1 MVPSPL
7 RRTVWFIE
15 FNDLLR
21 KHNFSNTNYH
31 SVTFSKFFKFVLS
44 LIMLAV
50 VEPFPFNE
58 QRDHEHFIFCEDS
71 PYMLLK
77 LITQQTAFS
86 KTIIKIIPIY
96 YMKSNFFKKR
106 KKACLSSFS
115 VYLAS
120 NLKKTTFL
128 LEAKLHGCINLLLRI
143 AFLG

>member
-1 MVPSPL
+1 
-7 RRTVWFIE
+7 
-15 FNDLLR
+15 
-21 KHNFSNTNYH
+21 
-31 SVTFSKFFKFVLS
+31 
-44 LIMLAV
+44 MLAV

-120 NLKKTTFL
+120 NLKKNNFFAWSKITRLYKFT
-128 LEAKLHGCINLLLRI
+128 A
-143 AFLG
+143 

>member
-1 MVPSPL
+1 
-7 RRTVWFIE
+7 
-15 FNDLLR
+15 
-21 KHNFSNTNYH
+21 
-31 SVTFSKFFKFVLS
+31 
-44 LIMLAV
+44 MLAV

-106 KKACLSSFS
+106 KKGMFVIFFCLLGFKS
-115 VYLAS
+115 
-120 NLKKTTFL
+120 KKNNFF
-128 LEAKLHGCINLLLRI
+128 A
-143 AFLG
+143 

>member
-1 MVPSPL
+1 
-7 RRTVWFIE
+7 
-15 FNDLLR
+15 
-21 KHNFSNTNYH
+21 
-31 SVTFSKFFKFVLS
+31 
-44 LIMLAV
+44 MLAV

-115 VYLAS
+115 VYLTS

>member
-1 MVPSPL
+1 
-7 RRTVWFIE
+7 
-15 FNDLLR
+15 
-21 KHNFSNTNYH
+21 
-31 SVTFSKFFKFVLS
+31 
-44 LIMLAV
+44 MLAV

-120 NLKKTTFL
+120 NLKK
-128 LEAKLHGCINLLLRI
+128 KLFCLKQNYTVV
-143 AFLG
+143 